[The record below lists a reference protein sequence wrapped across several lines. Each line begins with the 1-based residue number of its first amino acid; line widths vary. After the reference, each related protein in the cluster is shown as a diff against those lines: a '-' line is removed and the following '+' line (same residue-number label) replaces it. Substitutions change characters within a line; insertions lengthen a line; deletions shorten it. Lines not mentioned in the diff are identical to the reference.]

1 VIATGIQVRPIRIR
15 DLIRLRS
22 MRTDASVPDQP
33 HGPFG
38 DGLADPWS
46 AIPVSRRARRS
57 FVAFLDGRPVGL
69 VDLVADPSNHRWVLS
84 RILTCHQLPDGEF
97 SQWREDIWRELVLQA
112 IRAAGAA
119 RAKRIHAVLEENSPV
134 LHAVRSTGFTEYAQD
149 TVLVMH
155 SLPEH
160 GPAGIVRRQD
170 PSDVWAVHQLYHQVT
185 PRPVQYA
192 EALTSNFWSRFV
204 PGQPTARSYV
214 VEDGLEIV
222 GHCRVT
228 SGCEGPILHAMV
240 HPDSL
245 QTLTPLIRDVV
256 HDLRPQGKHVI
267 AVVVPDYLQEY
278 IDPLESLGF
287 EWSGRQTRLVKY
299 TVVSRQAQVRAVEE
313 LAREVPE
320 RVAAGTP
327 TLSYAPTGDSERSCR
342 GGHGNQKRTG
352 IS

>member
-1 VIATGIQVRPIRIR
+1 VISTGIQVRPIRIR
-15 DLIRLRS
+15 DLLRLRS
-22 MRTDASVPDQP
+22 MRTDASVPDYP

-57 FVAFLDGRPVGL
+57 FVGFLDGRPVGL
-69 VDLVADPSNHRWVLS
+69 VDLISDPSNHRWVLS
-84 RILTCHQLPDGEF
+84 RILTCQQLPDGEF
-97 SQWREDIWRELVLQA
+97 TQWREDIWRELVIQA
-112 IRAAGAA
+112 IRGAGTA
-119 RAKRIHAVLEENSPV
+119 RAKRIHAVLEDGSPV
-134 LHAVRSTGFTEYAQD
+134 LQAMRSAGFAEYAQD
-149 TVLVMH
+149 TVLVTF
-155 SLPEH
+155 SLPDH

-204 PGQPTARSYV
+204 PGQPAARSYV
-214 VEDGLEIV
+214 VEDGMEIV

-228 SGCEGPILHAMV
+228 QGCNGPILHAVV
-240 HPDSL
+240 HPESL

-256 HDLRPQGKHVI
+256 HDLGPQGKHPM

-287 EWSGRQTRLVKY
+287 EFSGRHSRLVKY
-299 TVVSRQAQVRAVEE
+299 TVVTRQAQVRGVEE
-313 LAREVPE
+313 FAREVPE

-327 TLSYAPTGDSERSCR
+327 TLSYAPAGDSERSCR
-342 GGHGNQKRTG
+342 GRHDNQKRTE